1 VCSTSQAEL
10 HVQERFGNCVTGGAQ
25 VHTKRVLKKISTPFE
40 VFDPQGAI
48 LMVNMLDPQVNTMK
62 VFLEAVEKVGIPFF
76 GVANKMDLI
85 DGSSRVGVEEALG
98 LQLIP
103 ASMSTTEGLEEIRIR
118 LAETFAPG
126 DRIGVL
132 GVFNSGKTSLISNL
146 TGLDLVIGNLPGTT
160 LEFTAY
166 PYGDYVLIDTVG
178 QIIDVS
184 KPMMVS
190 VDLSG
195 CESTRDRVAR
205 VLRQDAEGIMATLE
219 VAVPA
224 MEKVVGVLRE
234 CIEGGNKIIVT
245 GAGASALVAMEM
257 AGQGLETGVPIMV
270 FTNTLGDMQPVSFAK
285 GTGEEEAGLS
295 RYLALAVSEGD
306 VVIGVSA
313 SGGTGFVYDALE
325 RARARGAITVAI
337 TENVDTPLGQAADH
351 VIKSNAKPEGPSSS
365 KVQAAHLAIGHAL
378 LLTLADERGVTADE
392 SIEFMLPEVVPTK
405 KMGIK

>member
-1 VCSTSQAEL
+1 M
-10 HVQERFGNCVTGGAQ
+10 
-25 VHTKRVLKKISTPFE
+25 HTKRVLKKISTPFE
-40 VFDPQGAI
+40 AFDPQGAI
-48 LMVNMLDPQVNTMK
+48 LMVNMVDPQVNTMK

-76 GVANKMDLI
+76 GVANKMDLM
-85 DGSSRVGVEEALG
+85 DGSSRIGVEEALG
-98 LQLIP
+98 LELIP
-103 ASMSTTEGLEEIRIR
+103 ASMSTMEGLEEIRSR
-118 LAETFAPG
+118 LRETFVPG
-126 DRIGVL
+126 DRIAVL

-166 PYGDYVLIDTVG
+166 QYGDYVLIDTVG

-195 CESTRDRVAR
+195 CESTQEKVAR
-205 VLRQDAEGIMATLE
+205 VLRQDAEAIMATLE

-270 FTNTLGDMQPVSFAK
+270 FTNTLADMQPVSFAK

-295 RYLALAVSEGD
+295 RYLSLAISEGD
-306 VVIGVSA
+306 VVIAISA
-313 SGGTGFVYDALE
+313 SGGTGFVYDALQ

-337 TENVDTPLGQAADH
+337 TENVDTPLGQAADY
-351 VIKSNAKPEGPSSS
+351 VVKSNAKPEGPSSS

>member
-1 VCSTSQAEL
+1 
-10 HVQERFGNCVTGGAQ
+10 

-40 VFDPQGAI
+40 AFDPQGAI
-48 LMVNMLDPQVNTMK
+48 LMVNMVDPQVNTMK

-76 GVANKMDLI
+76 GVANKMDLT

-98 LQLIP
+98 LELIP
-103 ASMSTTEGLEEIRIR
+103 ACMSTTEGLEEIRSR
-118 LAETFAPG
+118 LTGTFAPG
-126 DRIGVL
+126 DRIAVL
-132 GVFNSGKTSLISNL
+132 GVFNSGKTSLISRL
-146 TGLDLVIGNLPGTT
+146 TGLDLAIGNLPGTT

-195 CESTRDRVAR
+195 CESTQDRVAR

-295 RYLALAVSEGD
+295 RYLSLAVSEGD
-306 VVIGVSA
+306 VVIGISA

-325 RARARGAITVAI
+325 RARASGAITVAI
-337 TENVDTPLGQAADH
+337 TENVDTPLGQAADY

-392 SIEFMLPEVVPTK
+392 SIEFMLPEIVPTK

>member
-1 VCSTSQAEL
+1 MHS
-10 HVQERFGNCVTGGAQ
+10 
-25 VHTKRVLKKISTPFE
+25 KRVLKKISTPFE
-40 VFDPQGAI
+40 SFGPQGAI
-48 LMVNMLDPQVNTMK
+48 LMVNMVDPQVSTMR
-62 VFLEAVEKVGIPFF
+62 VFLEAVEEVGIPVL
-76 GVANKMDLI
+76 GVANKTDLV
-85 DGSSRVGVEEALG
+85 DGAGRAAVEGELG
-98 LQLIP
+98 LELIP
-103 ASMSTTEGLEEIRIR
+103 ASMSTLEGMEEIRTR
-118 LAETFAPG
+118 LAETFAPK
-126 DRIGVL
+126 DRIAVL
-132 GVFNSGKTSLISNL
+132 GVFNSGKTSLIGNL
-146 TGLDLVIGNLPGTT
+146 TGLDLATGNLPGTT

-195 CESTRDRVAR
+195 CESTGERIAR
-205 VLRQDAEGIMATLE
+205 VLRQDAEGILATLE

-224 MEKVVGVLRE
+224 IETVVGVLRE
-234 CIEGGNKIIVT
+234 CIEAGNKIVVT

-270 FTNTLGDMQPVSFAK
+270 FTNNLGDMQPISFAK

-295 RYLALAVSEGD
+295 RYMSLAINDGD
-306 VVIGVSA
+306 VVIGISA
-313 SGGTGFVYDALE
+313 SGGTGFVYHALE
-325 RARARGAITVAI
+325 RARARSVITVAI
-337 TENVDTPLGQAADH
+337 TENVDTPLGDAADY

-378 LLTLADERGVTADE
+378 LLTLADERGVSADR
-392 SIEFMLPEVVPTK
+392 SIELMLPEVVPTK

>member
-1 VCSTSQAEL
+1 
-10 HVQERFGNCVTGGAQ
+10 
-25 VHTKRVLKKISTPFE
+25 
-40 VFDPQGAI
+40 
-48 LMVNMLDPQVNTMK
+48 
-62 VFLEAVEKVGIPFF
+62 
-76 GVANKMDLI
+76 
-85 DGSSRVGVEEALG
+85 
-98 LQLIP
+98 
-103 ASMSTTEGLEEIRIR
+103 
-118 LAETFAPG
+118 
-126 DRIGVL
+126 L

-195 CESTRDRVAR
+195 CESTQDRVAR

>member
-1 VCSTSQAEL
+1 M
-10 HVQERFGNCVTGGAQ
+10 
-25 VHTKRVLKKISTPFE
+25 HTKRVLKKISTPFE

-76 GVANKMDLI
+76 GVANKMDLM
-85 DGSSRVGVEEALG
+85 DGSSRFGVEEALG
-98 LQLIP
+98 LELIP
-103 ASMSTTEGLEEIRIR
+103 ASMSTTQGLDEIRSR
-118 LAETFAPG
+118 LTETFAPG
-126 DRIGVL
+126 DRIAVL
-132 GVFNSGKTSLISNL
+132 GVFNSGKTSLISRL
-146 TGLDLVIGNLPGTT
+146 TGLDLAIGNLPGTT

-306 VVIGVSA
+306 VVIGISA

-337 TENVDTPLGQAADH
+337 TENVDTPLGQAADY

>member
-1 VCSTSQAEL
+1 M
-10 HVQERFGNCVTGGAQ
+10 
-25 VHTKRVLKKISTPFE
+25 HTKRVLKKISTPFE

-76 GVANKMDLI
+76 GVANKMDLM
-85 DGSSRVGVEEALG
+85 DGSSRFGVEEALG
-98 LQLIP
+98 LELIP
-103 ASMSTTEGLEEIRIR
+103 ASMSTTQGLEEIRSR
-118 LAETFAPG
+118 LRETFAPG
-126 DRIGVL
+126 DRIAVL

-195 CESTRDRVAR
+195 CETTQDRVAR

-306 VVIGVSA
+306 VVIGISA

-337 TENVDTPLGQAADH
+337 TENVDTPLGQAADY

-392 SIEFMLPEVVPTK
+392 SIEFMLPEAVPTK

>member
-1 VCSTSQAEL
+1 MHS
-10 HVQERFGNCVTGGAQ
+10 
-25 VHTKRVLKKISTPFE
+25 KRVLKKISTPFE
-40 VFDPQGAI
+40 SFGPQGAI
-48 LMVNMLDPQVNTMK
+48 LMVNMVDPQVSTMR
-62 VFLEAVEKVGIPFF
+62 VFLEAVEEVGIPVL
-76 GVANKMDLI
+76 GVANKMDLV
-85 DGSSRVGVEEALG
+85 DGAGRAAVEGELG
-98 LQLIP
+98 LELIP
-103 ASMSTTEGLEEIRIR
+103 ASMSTLEGMEEIRTR
-118 LAETFAPG
+118 LAGTFPPK
-126 DRIGVL
+126 DRIAVL
-132 GVFNSGKTSLISNL
+132 GVFNSGKTSLIGNL
-146 TGLDLVIGNLPGTT
+146 TGLDLATGNLPGTT

-195 CESTRDRVAR
+195 CESTGERIAR
-205 VLRQDAEGIMATLE
+205 VLRQDAEGILATLE

-224 MEKVVGVLRE
+224 IETVVGVLRE
-234 CIEGGNKIIVT
+234 CIEAGNKIVVT

-270 FTNTLGDMQPVSFAK
+270 FTNNLGDMQPISFAK

-295 RYLALAVSEGD
+295 RYMSLAINDGD
-306 VVIGVSA
+306 VVIGISA
-313 SGGTGFVYDALE
+313 SGGTGFVYHALE
-325 RARARGAITVAI
+325 RARARSVITVAI
-337 TENVDTPLGQAADH
+337 TENVDTPLGDAADY

-378 LLTLADERGVTADE
+378 LLTLADERGVSADR
-392 SIEFMLPEVVPTK
+392 SIELMLPEVVPTK

>member
-1 VCSTSQAEL
+1 M
-10 HVQERFGNCVTGGAQ
+10 
-25 VHTKRVLKKISTPFE
+25 HTKRVLKKISTPFE
-40 VFDPQGAI
+40 AFDPQGAI
-48 LMVNMLDPQVNTMK
+48 LMVNMVDPQVNTMK

-76 GVANKMDLI
+76 GVANKTDLV
-85 DGSSRVGVEEALG
+85 DGAGRFGVEEALG
-98 LQLIP
+98 LELIP
-103 ASMSTTEGLEEIRIR
+103 ASMSTTEGLEEIRSR
-118 LAETFAPG
+118 LRETFAPG
-126 DRIGVL
+126 DRIAVL
-132 GVFNSGKTSLISNL
+132 GVFNSGKTSLISKL

-166 PYGDYVLIDTVG
+166 SYGDYVLIDTVG

-195 CESTRDRVAR
+195 CESTQDRVAR

-219 VAVPA
+219 VAVPS
-224 MEKVVGVLRE
+224 MERVVGVLRE
-234 CIEGGNKIIVT
+234 CIERGNKIIVT

-295 RYLALAVSEGD
+295 RYLALAIREGD
-306 VVIGVSA
+306 VVIGISA
-313 SGGTGFVYDALE
+313 SGGTGFVYNALE

-337 TENVDTPLGQAADH
+337 TENVDTPLGQAADY

>member
-1 VCSTSQAEL
+1 
-10 HVQERFGNCVTGGAQ
+10 VQERFGNRVTGGAQ

-40 VFDPQGAI
+40 AFDPQGAI
-48 LMVNMLDPQVNTMK
+48 LMVNMVDPQVNTMK

-76 GVANKMDLI
+76 GVANKTDLV
-85 DGSSRVGVEEALG
+85 DGASRFGVEEALG
-98 LQLIP
+98 LELIP
-103 ASMSTTEGLEEIRIR
+103 ASMSTTEGLEDIRSR
-118 LAETFAPG
+118 LRETFAPG
-126 DRIGVL
+126 DRIAVL

-166 PYGDYVLIDTVG
+166 PYGEYALIDTVG

-195 CESTRDRVAR
+195 CESTQDKVAR
-205 VLRQDAEGIMATLE
+205 VLRQDAEAIMATLE
-219 VAVPA
+219 VAGPA
-224 MEKVVGVLRE
+224 MEKVLGVLRE
-234 CIEGGNKIIVT
+234 CIERGNKIIVT

-285 GTGEEEAGLS
+285 GTSEEEAGLS
-295 RYLALAVSEGD
+295 RYLALAIREGD
-306 VVIGVSA
+306 VVIGISA
-313 SGGTGFVYDALE
+313 SGGTGFVYNALE

-337 TENVDTPLGQAADH
+337 TENVDTPLGQAADY

>member
-1 VCSTSQAEL
+1 MHS
-10 HVQERFGNCVTGGAQ
+10 
-25 VHTKRVLKKISTPFE
+25 KRVLKKISTPFE

-76 GVANKMDLI
+76 GVANKMDLM
-85 DGSSRVGVEEALG
+85 DGSSRFGVEEALG
-98 LQLIP
+98 LELIP
-103 ASMSTTEGLEEIRIR
+103 ASMSTTQGLDEIRSR
-118 LAETFAPG
+118 LTETFAPG
-126 DRIGVL
+126 DRIAVL
-132 GVFNSGKTSLISNL
+132 GVFNSGKTSLISRL
-146 TGLDLVIGNLPGTT
+146 TGLDLAIGNLPGTT

-234 CIEGGNKIIVT
+234 CIEGGKKIIVT

-337 TENVDTPLGQAADH
+337 TENVDTPLGQAADY

>member
-1 VCSTSQAEL
+1 M
-10 HVQERFGNCVTGGAQ
+10 TGGAE
-25 VHTKRVLKKISTPFE
+25 VHSKRVLKKISTPFE
-40 VFDPQGAI
+40 SFGPQGAI
-48 LMVNMLDPQVNTMK
+48 LMVNMVDPQVSTMR
-62 VFLEAVEKVGIPFF
+62 VFLEAVEEVGIPVL
-76 GVANKMDLI
+76 GVANKMDLV
-85 DGSSRVGVEEALG
+85 DGAGRAAVEGELG
-98 LQLIP
+98 LELIP
-103 ASMSTTEGLEEIRIR
+103 ASMSTLEGMEEIRTR
-118 LAETFAPG
+118 LAGTFPPK
-126 DRIGVL
+126 DRIAVL
-132 GVFNSGKTSLISNL
+132 GVFNSGKTSLIGNL
-146 TGLDLVIGNLPGTT
+146 TGLDLATGNLPGTT

-195 CESTRDRVAR
+195 CESTGERIAR
-205 VLRQDAEGIMATLE
+205 VLRQDAEGILATLE

-224 MEKVVGVLRE
+224 IETVVGVLRE
-234 CIEGGNKIIVT
+234 CIEAGNKIVVT

-270 FTNTLGDMQPVSFAK
+270 FTNNLGDMQPISFAK

-295 RYLALAVSEGD
+295 RYMSLAINDGD
-306 VVIGVSA
+306 VVIGISA
-313 SGGTGFVYDALE
+313 SGGTGFVYHALE
-325 RARARGAITVAI
+325 RARARSVITVAI
-337 TENVDTPLGQAADH
+337 TENVDTPLGDAADY

-378 LLTLADERGVTADE
+378 LLTLADERGVSADR
-392 SIEFMLPEVVPTK
+392 SIELMLPEVVPTK

>member
-1 VCSTSQAEL
+1 
-10 HVQERFGNCVTGGAQ
+10 VQERFGNCVTGGAQ

-76 GVANKMDLI
+76 GVANKMDLM
-85 DGSSRVGVEEALG
+85 DGSSRFGVEEALG
-98 LQLIP
+98 LELIP
-103 ASMSTTEGLEEIRIR
+103 ASMSTTEGLDEIRSR
-118 LAETFAPG
+118 LTETFAPG
-126 DRIGVL
+126 DRIAVL

-195 CESTRDRVAR
+195 CESTQDRVAR

-224 MEKVVGVLRE
+224 IEKVVGVLRE

-337 TENVDTPLGQAADH
+337 TENVDTPLGQAADY